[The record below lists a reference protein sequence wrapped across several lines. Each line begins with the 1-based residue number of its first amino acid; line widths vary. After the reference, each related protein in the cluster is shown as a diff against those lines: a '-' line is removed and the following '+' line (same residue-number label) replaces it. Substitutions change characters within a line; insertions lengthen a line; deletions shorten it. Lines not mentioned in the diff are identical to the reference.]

1 MSFGKRIY
9 FYLLLVKVLWQEWI
23 KSPKAAKSL
32 LLELWRQYRG
42 SSQQVFMLWV
52 MARCLTANYR
62 LKTKI
67 RLGRPSVTIFRKFYD
82 FFRANEV
89 LCADEAVNQRKLTKY
104 LIIRD
109 GAMGDVLMLTPVV
122 RALHARHGG
131 EIAIDIATKTPA
143 VFQNSPYVR
152 AVFDP
157 RALRRGIYTYD
168 VVTDLNDVYERAPH
182 AHPVN
187 AYADVVLGTS
197 EFDKKLVLS
206 PSPEDAHFIE
216 KVVTEIDAPYVVV
229 HHLRHEWGNR
239 EIDTAIWSRI
249 YDGFERRGDLK
260 VIFVGSNRDYAP
272 TRNASF
278 EDHRE
283 RYSIQQLSLLI
294 AKSQGFLGGDS
305 GPSHVAAATDVPI
318 AVFYTCAHHEARM
331 PLRST
336 GRFLPLKPH
345 VDCYGCL
352 SDNPIPRAGYFCSR
366 GDNACVRAFDATQVT
381 HQVMDFFKVNL

>member
-1 MSFGKRIY
+1 MSFSKRIY
-9 FYLLLVKVLWQEWI
+9 FYLLLVKVIWQEWI

-89 LCADEAVNQRKLTKY
+89 LCADEAVNQRKQTKY

-131 EIAIDIATKTPA
+131 EIAIDIATKTPV
-143 VFQNSPYVR
+143 VFDNSPYVR
-152 AVFDP
+152 AVLDP
-157 RALRRGIYTYD
+157 KALRRGIYTYD
-168 VVTDLNDVYERAPH
+168 VVIDLNDVYERAPH

-187 AYADVVLGTS
+187 AYARVVLGTS

-239 EIDTAIWSRI
+239 EIDTAIWSSI

-283 RYSIQQLSLLI
+283 RYSIQQLNLLI

-345 VDCYGCL
+345 LDCYGCL

>member
-1 MSFGKRIY
+1 MNFWNRIY
-9 FYLLLVKVLWQEWI
+9 FHLLLVKVIYQAWI
-23 KSPKAAKSL
+23 KSPKAAKGL
-32 LLELWRQYRG
+32 LKELWREYQ
-42 SSQQVFMLWV
+42 SSPPQVFKLWV
-52 MARCLTANYR
+52 MARCLTPNYR

-67 RLGRPSVTIFRKFYD
+67 KLGRPSVTIFRKFYD

-89 LCADEAVNQRKLTKY
+89 LCADEAVNLRKRTKY

-131 EIAIDIATKTPA
+131 DIAIDIATKTPV
-143 VFQNSPYVR
+143 VFDNSPYVR
-152 AVFDP
+152 AVLDP
-157 RALRRGIYTYD
+157 KALRRGIYTYD
-168 VVTDLNDVYERAPH
+168 VVIDLNDVYERAPH
-182 AHPVN
+182 AHPVI
-187 AYADVVLGTS
+187 AYAHVVLGTS

-206 PSPEDAHFIE
+206 PGPEDARLMDS
-216 KVVTEIDAPYVVV
+216 VVAEIGAPYVVV

-239 EIDTAIWSRI
+239 EIDAVIWSSI
-249 YDGFERRGDLK
+249 YDGFERRSDLK
-260 VIFVGSNRDYAP
+260 IIFVGSHRDHAP
-272 TRNASF
+272 ARSANF

-345 VDCYGCL
+345 LDCYGCL

-381 HQVMDFFKVNL
+381 HQVMDFFKVIL